1 MLKIRKREYLE
12 LNSKV
17 EKGTKFKP
25 QNTNGIT
32 LIALVITIIV
42 LLILAG
48 VTIAALSGDN
58 GILRNAVRAKEETE
72 NAQREEQEMLNDIY
86 EIMNNYSNGDT
97 GDDED
102 NHPSKTSKYI
112 VGYWENWHHE
122 DDSDGV
128 DLKLSEVPTGYD
140 IVILGFVY
148 GNSDGTVTF
157 SLDQDYLGTALNYTE
172 EEFKEDIKELQARGQ
187 KVILSI
193 GGESATITV
202 TNSSQANNFVSSVTN
217 LIQEYDLDGIDID
230 IEQYSSPETL
240 EKVKENPELLGNAI
254 RQIRTNSGLGDDFVL
269 TLCTETEY
277 FYSAENPKNSSYDEY
292 YYSVLS
298 EELDDILTFSSIM
311 LYNSGSQWGI
321 SKENGSNRIE
331 VFQGTVEFGPAYV
344 SRVIEED
351 GVDPSKLALC
361 YKVTNV
367 NNEGYLS
374 PTKIVEALTSL
385 IEGKTI
391 TADRI
396 GTFTPPQ
403 AYSNFGGVV
412 VWSINMDA
420 KNSNAVYNNVI
431 NYLNS

>member
-17 EKGTKFKP
+17 EKGAEFK
-25 QNTNGIT
+25 QKNANGIT

-72 NAQREEQEMLNDIY
+72 NAQREEQEKLNDIY
-86 EIMNNYSNGDT
+86 EIMNNYNGGNT
-97 GDDED
+97 GG
-102 NHPSKTSKYI
+102 NRPQSKTSKYI
-112 VGYWENWHHE
+112 VGYWENWRH
-122 DDSDGV
+122 DDTSTGI
-128 DLKLSEVPTGYD
+128 DLKLSDVPEGYD
-140 IVILGFVY
+140 IVILAFVY

-157 SLDQDYLGTALNYTE
+157 SLNQDYLGTALNYTE
-172 EEFKEDIKELQARGQ
+172 DEFKEDIQELQARGQ

-193 GGESATITV
+193 GGENGAISV
-202 TNSSQANNFVSSVTN
+202 TNDSQVNNFVSSVTN
-217 LIQEYDLDGIDID
+217 LIKEYDLDGIDID
-230 IEQYSSPETL
+230 IEKTNSGETL

-254 RQIRTNSGLGDDFVL
+254 RQIRTNSGLGDNFVL
-269 TLCTETEY
+269 TLCSETEY

-311 LYNSGSQWGI
+311 LYNSGSQWGF
-321 SKENGSNRIE
+321 SKENGSSRVE

-351 GVDPSKLALC
+351 RVDPSKLALC

-391 TADRI
+391 TADRL